1 MSLGA
6 IKVLEYSLE
15 MSGAILNTKSQE
27 KKSEKECSYWQ
38 QPRVLN
44 WTASQVQ
51 AIIEIISNTVN

>member
-44 WTASQVQ
+44 
-51 AIIEIISNTVN
+51 